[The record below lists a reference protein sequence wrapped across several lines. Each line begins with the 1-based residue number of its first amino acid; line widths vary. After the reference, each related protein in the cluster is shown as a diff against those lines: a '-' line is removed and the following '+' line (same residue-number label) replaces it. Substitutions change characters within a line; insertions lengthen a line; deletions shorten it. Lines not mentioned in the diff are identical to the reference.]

1 MLDLNFIVLTMT
13 PTLLLNSNTN
23 PDPPPLAVDNHVH
36 LQCHHNGYGK
46 PILFDDDLFNYNFAS
61 LCWSSIPL
69 FWCMPWSP
77 FFKHE
82 NTCIRFYP
90 RCGLRCRHWLY
101 QSLLWMLIYILTR
114 ESSFHTRY
122 KAKTIL
128 C

>member
-1 MLDLNFIVLTMT
+1 MFYKNKAFKKLG
-13 PTLLLNSNTN
+13 LLNCVLYFSFKLDKASMKRSGFFGSFQL
-23 PDPPPLAVDNHVH
+23 PIA
-36 LQCHHNGYGK
+36 K
-46 PILFDDDLFNYNFAS
+46 KRILFDDDLFNYNFAS